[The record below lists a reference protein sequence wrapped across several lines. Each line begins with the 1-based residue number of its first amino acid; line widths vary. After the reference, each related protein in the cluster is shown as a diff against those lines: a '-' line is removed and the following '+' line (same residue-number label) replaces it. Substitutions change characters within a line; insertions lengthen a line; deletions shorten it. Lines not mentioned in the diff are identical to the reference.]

1 MIVSGCDTKE
11 CRMPEICRFLGIIVR
26 MFAEPQAKHHIPHFH
41 VYYQDFDAVFGIDP
55 VALLAGELPG
65 RQKRLVEG
73 WAELHQDELMDDR
86 RRLEQRI
93 PPKAIAP
100 LC

>member
-1 MIVSGCDTKE
+1 
-11 CRMPEICRFLGIIVR
+11 MPEICRFLGIIVR

-73 WAELHQDELMDDR
+73 WAELHQDELMDDW

>member
-1 MIVSGCDTKE
+1 MA
-11 CRMPEICRFLGIIVR
+11 PA
-26 MFAEPQAKHHIPHFH
+26 AESENVNNAALRIYRGRTRLHHQLRHQIRARQACQGKT
-41 VYYQDFDAVFGIDP
+41 AKT
-55 VALLAGELPG
+55 ALVVKGAWLAGELPG

-73 WAELHQDELMDDR
+73 WAELHQTELMDDWQ
-86 RRLEQRI
+86 RLEQRI